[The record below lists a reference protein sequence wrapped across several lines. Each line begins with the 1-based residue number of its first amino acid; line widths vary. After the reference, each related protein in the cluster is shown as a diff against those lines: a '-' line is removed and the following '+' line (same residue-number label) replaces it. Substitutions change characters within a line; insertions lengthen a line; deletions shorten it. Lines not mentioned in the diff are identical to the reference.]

1 MTVNEFKNH
10 FAVLKVN
17 FSEGLES
24 INSFQFYQT
33 NFIHILISGKRELDN
48 EVNAQFF
55 AEFNNYLLYLG
66 SPELRLNIL

>member
-55 AEFNNYLLYLG
+55 AEFNNYLLHLG